1 MFRKFINNNN
11 SKLIGIIQLKL
22 KKINKKYKNNTQK
35 IKSNYNG
42 QKNC

>member
-22 KKINKKYKNNTQK
+22 KKINKKYKNNTHK